1 MDLVEAAF
9 VPHNANVCQSL
20 RALLHVHVPM
30 TQYHNKRLF
39 KPTFAPGPLVC
50 PITRPDHQPEG
61 VLALERVSLYEDT
74 QVPLAMT
81 ALTLLDVS

>member
-1 MDLVEAAF
+1 
-9 VPHNANVCQSL
+9 
-20 RALLHVHVPM
+20 M